1 MEVSCRIRTLGASVA
16 NLLLSMLAKKI
27 ENRLIF
33 GGSYGQ
39 EFSVLFFLTHGV
51 VGHTH
56 LFTRAGGRLS
66 MLFSYNTCNR
76 RQLNNIQSKGRA
88 ICLRYVCVS
97 KDSL

>member
-39 EFSVLFFLTHGV
+39 EFSVLFFDSRCCWTYLT
-51 VGHTH
+51 
-56 LFTRAGGRLS
+56 AGGRLN
-66 MLFSYNTCNR
+66 MLFSYNTCNC